1 MATIPSN
8 SQIVFIAPEV
18 DMTERKSSVNNAT
31 QTVYTMQ
38 DIADSA
44 SGPVV
49 PAVFETGTGTESIQQ
64 VATGTTASG
73 DYSVAI
79 GVGATASAFYGIAI
93 GQYVTASGYGPSIVL
108 GDYAT
113 ASGSYATSLNG
124 VASGGRSFAVEG
136 TASGYASLAMG
147 LNSTASGYY
156 SFAVSGGQATGGLSM
171 ATQTGSAQGHAS
183 IALGYASRA
192 GNSDG
197 GSPYGDGQI
206 AIGTN
211 SYAYGQFGMALG
223 SNAFGN
229 TTASGYG
236 AIAIGGYSTASGSY
250 SIAIQGTASGD
261 NSVAINGGTA
271 SGYYSVA
278 IQSGYGPCTAAGE
291 QSFVIGNLCS
301 TTALAPYSGVI
312 GSGVAN
318 HQSAICIKANSNRD
332 NAVFVNELSIM
343 SIPTSAAGLPTGAV
357 WRNGTVLN
365 IVA

>member
-18 DMTERKSSVNNAT
+18 DMTERKSSVNNNT

-49 PAVFETGTGTESIQQ
+49 PAVFETGSYYGAIQQ
-64 VATGTTASG
+64 GGFALATASGEYSFAMGSSQAVGAYARAFGDNSVAGEPFYWHATASGSYCTASHDYSTASGRYTTASAKYSFAHGLNTTASG
-73 DYSVAI
+73 DYSFAI
-79 GVGATASAFYGIAI
+79 
-93 GQYVTASGYGPSIVL
+93 
-108 GDYAT
+108 
-113 ASGSYATSLNG
+113 
-124 VASGGRSFAVEG
+124 
-136 TASGYASLAMG
+136 
-147 LNSTASGYY
+147 
-156 SFAVSGGQATGGLSM
+156 SGGQASGGLSM
-171 ATQTGSAQGHAS
+171 ASMTGSAQGHGS

-211 SYAYGQFGMALG
+211 SYAYGQFGMAIG

-278 IQSGYGPCTAAGE
+278 IQSGYGPCEASGE
-291 QSFVIGNLCS
+291 QSFAIGVSC
-301 TTALAPYSGVI
+301 LASGDYSGVI
-312 GSGVAN
+312 GNGTAS
-318 HQSAICIKANSNRD
+318 HQSAICIHANSNRE
-332 NAVFVNELSIM
+332 NAVFVNQLSIM
-343 SIPTSAAGLPTGAV
+343 SIPTSAAGLPSGAV

>member
-49 PAVFETGTGTESIQQ
+49 PAVFETGSYYGAIQQ
-64 VATGTTASG
+64 GGFALATASGEYSFAMGSSQAVGAYARAFGDNSVAGEPFYWHATASGSYCTASHDYSTASGRYTTASAKYSFAHGLNTTASG
-73 DYSVAI
+73 DYSFAI
-79 GVGATASAFYGIAI
+79 
-93 GQYVTASGYGPSIVL
+93 
-108 GDYAT
+108 
-113 ASGSYATSLNG
+113 
-124 VASGGRSFAVEG
+124 
-136 TASGYASLAMG
+136 
-147 LNSTASGYY
+147 
-156 SFAVSGGQATGGLSM
+156 SGGQASGGFSM
-171 ATQTGSAQGHAS
+171 ASMTGSAQGHGS

-223 SNAFGN
+223 SNAFSN
-229 TTASGYG
+229 ATASGYSG
-236 AIAIGGYSTASGSY
+236 IAIGGGSTASGEY
-250 SIAIQGTASGD
+250 SLAMNFATASGD
-261 NSVAINGGTA
+261 SSVAINGGTA

-318 HQSAICIKANSNRD
+318 HQSAICIHANSNRE
-332 NAVFVNELSIM
+332 NAVFVNQLSIM
-343 SIPTSAAGLPTGAV
+343 SIPTSAAGLPSGAV